1 MQSHRT
7 KMHLATPEKVTH
19 KSTTTATTESMET
32 GNQTRVHRDSG
43 LKIKRCGIRHQ
54 MQTERQ
60 EHRGGEPGQNKTRG
74 RVTQKEKQIQK
85 DMLTNR
91 LIEMSTA
98 MGTQRKRHRN

>member
-1 MQSHRT
+1 
-7 KMHLATPEKVTH
+7 
-19 KSTTTATTESMET
+19 
-32 GNQTRVHRDSG
+32 
-43 LKIKRCGIRHQ
+43 